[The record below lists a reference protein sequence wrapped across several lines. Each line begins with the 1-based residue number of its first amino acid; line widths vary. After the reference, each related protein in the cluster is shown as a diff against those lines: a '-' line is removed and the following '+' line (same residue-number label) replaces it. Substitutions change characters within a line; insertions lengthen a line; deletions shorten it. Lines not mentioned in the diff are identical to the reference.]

1 MRYLSSPA
9 VHHRTT
15 MVRAGP
21 LVERV
26 TVFPPIFASGE
37 KEKAR
42 KAEEESLDVDLKRE
56 KGAHMGAPAGCFGVE
71 MAQNRVVPGF
81 IEAPPAPTVARK

>member
-21 LVERV
+21 LPERV
-26 TVFPPIFASGE
+26 TFFPPIFASGE
-37 KEKAR
+37 EEKPGKR
-42 KAEEESLDVDLKRE
+42 K
-56 KGAHMGAPAGCFGVE
+56 KGAFV
-71 MAQNRVVPGF
+71 
-81 IEAPPAPTVARK
+81 